1 MKKFLLSLAV
11 LYGIGMS
18 LYGSAWYL
26 KDIKQLEAA
35 VRSGNE
41 HVEMRHRINTWG
53 NVGTILLANLM
64 TIVAIAGFDS
74 RSPCSRCAQKDEG

>member
-1 MKKFLLSLAV
+1 MKNFLLSLAV

-18 LYGSAWYL
+18 IYGSAWYL
-26 KDIKQLEAA
+26 KDIKQLEIA
-35 VRSGNE
+35 VRTGNE

-64 TIVAIAGFDS
+64 TIVAITGFDTKKK
-74 RSPCSRCAQKDEG
+74 QD

>member
-1 MKKFLLSLAV
+1 MKNFLLSLAV

-26 KDIKQLEAA
+26 KDIKQLETA
-35 VRSGNE
+35 VRIGNE

-64 TIVAIAGFDS
+64 VIVAISGLDPSS
-74 RSPCSRCAQKDEG
+74 RSSRKDVD

>member
-1 MKKFLLSLAV
+1 MKNFLLSLAV

-18 LYGSAWYL
+18 IYGSAWYL
-26 KDIKQLEAA
+26 KDIKQLEIA
-35 VRSGNE
+35 VRTGNE

-64 TIVAIAGFDS
+64 TIVAITGFESKIQS
-74 RSPCSRCAQKDEG
+74 RNYPADKQ

>member
-1 MKKFLLSLAV
+1 MKNFLLSLAV

-18 LYGSAWYL
+18 IYGSAWYL
-26 KDIKQLEAA
+26 KDIKQLEIA
-35 VRSGNE
+35 VRTGNE

-64 TIVAIAGFDS
+64 TIVAITGFESKKQS
-74 RSPCSRCAQKDEG
+74 RNYPAEKQ

>member
-1 MKKFLLSLAV
+1 MKNFLLSLAV

-26 KDIKQLEAA
+26 KDIKQLETA
-35 VRSGNE
+35 VRIGNE

-64 TIVAIAGFDS
+64 VIVAISGLDPSS
-74 RSPCSRCAQKDEG
+74 RSSQKDVD

>member
-1 MKKFLLSLAV
+1 MKNFLLTLGA

-18 LYGSAWYL
+18 LYGVAWYF

-35 VRSGNE
+35 VHSGNE

-64 TIVAIAGFDS
+64 IINSIAGLS
-74 RSPCSRCAQKDEG
+74 RGSASCRKGDH

>member
-1 MKKFLLSLAV
+1 MKNFLLSLAV

-18 LYGSAWYL
+18 IYGSAWYL
-26 KDIKQLEAA
+26 KDIKQLETA
-35 VRSGNE
+35 VRTGNE

-64 TIVAIAGFDS
+64 TIVAITGFESKKQTRNYPTDK
-74 RSPCSRCAQKDEG
+74 Q

>member
-1 MKKFLLSLAV
+1 MKNFFLSLAI

-18 LYGSAWYL
+18 VYGSAWYL
-26 KDIKQLEAA
+26 KDIKQLETA
-35 VRSGNE
+35 VQTGNE

-64 TIVAIAGFDS
+64 TIVAITGLETRKKQS
-74 RSPCSRCAQKDEG
+74 VSPNED

>member
-1 MKKFLLSLAV
+1 MKKILLSLAV

-18 LYGSAWYL
+18 IYGSAWYL
-26 KDIKQLEAA
+26 KDIKQLESA
-35 VRSGNE
+35 VRLGNE

-64 TIVAIAGFDS
+64 VITAIAGFDS
-74 RSPCSRCAQKDEG
+74 KQPNGRNS